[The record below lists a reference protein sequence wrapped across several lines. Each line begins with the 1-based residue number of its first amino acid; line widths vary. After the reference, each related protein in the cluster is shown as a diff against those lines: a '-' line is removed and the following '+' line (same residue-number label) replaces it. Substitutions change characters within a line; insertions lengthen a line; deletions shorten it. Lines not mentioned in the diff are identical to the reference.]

1 MRVPGFL
8 GYKRA
13 PFHSKLL
20 SVVILIDLPSTLGN
34 TREFVTI
41 KTHASVPV
49 TTLGKGSF

>member
-13 PFHSKLL
+13 PFHDKLP
-20 SVVILIDLPSTLGN
+20 SVVILIDLPPTLGN

-41 KTHASVPV
+41 KTYASVPV